1 MEEDQVTANEL
12 IPWLFGFTL
21 VAVLLIG
28 IWQLM
33 RVRRAQRRGSP
44 AVPGQSPETTATL
57 GERMQREGH

>member
-1 MEEDQVTANEL
+1 MSANEL

-21 VAVLLIG
+21 IAVLLIG

-57 GERMQREGH
+57 GARMQGGDR